1 MRLPI
6 QSANILRHSARPMM
20 LQAVYP
26 AQGTKVYPSSFF
38 RGSLTIDPR
47 AGKGEIN
54 QCGPAGCLCTGLFCA
69 DLIKANYCSEFKCA
83 EGGPCLCIF

>member
-26 AQGTKVYPSSFF
+26 AQGTNVYPSLFF
-38 RGSLTIDPR
+38 RGSLTTDPR
-47 AGKGEIN
+47 DGKGEKN
-54 QCGPAGCLCTGLFCA
+54 ECGPAGCLCTTIFCA
-69 DLIKANYCSEFKCA
+69 DLILAGYCKDFKCA
-83 EGGPCLCIF
+83 EGGQCYCRF